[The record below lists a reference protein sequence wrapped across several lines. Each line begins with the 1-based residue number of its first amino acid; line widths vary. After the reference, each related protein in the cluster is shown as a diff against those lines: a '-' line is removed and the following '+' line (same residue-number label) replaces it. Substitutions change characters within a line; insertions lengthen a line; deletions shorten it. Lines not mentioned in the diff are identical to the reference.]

1 MQGPTRTKEIGGR
14 VYTARQPTLLEI
26 VNFTENPPEPMPGF
40 EVVDALLL
48 AGEEMEITDL
58 LAMSD
63 ATPEELQAMTEDDL
77 VALALLIK
85 EVNQRFFQM
94 RSKLLQMGREI
105 AKLPPQD

>member
-14 VYTARQPTLLEI
+14 TYTVRQPTLLEM
-26 VNFTENPPEPMPGF
+26 VNFTEHPPEPMPGF

-63 ATPEELQAMTEDDL
+63 ATPEELKVMTEDDL
-77 VALALLIK
+77 VALALKIK
-85 EVNQRFFQM
+85 EVNPRFFQM
-94 RSKLLQMGREI
+94 RSRLLRMGQEL
-105 AKLPPQD
+105 ASETLQH